1 MRNFTHYQQLLA
13 NISRHPVISKAAR
26 KEAMRALTH
35 EAALAMEVDFIGYWA
50 YDEGRTKITVEAN
63 YNRKTDSWEDGAV
76 IEQKNAPN
84 YFSVINEERVLA
96 VEDCFTSPYTAEF
109 KDSYSIPLDI
119 RSLVD
124 VPVLIDGEM
133 VGIICCE
140 VSGKNRLW
148 SSEDKFFALM
158 IADFVGRVIEAE
170 KRRELAALLELEN
183 LKMGESQLKALLT
196 ALPTPIAMLDKNSR
210 YIAMSDAWI
219 KQYTF
224 SVVDP
229 FGKKVWECHP
239 NYIDEWKHRVLKA
252 QEGEVL
258 GIDEECIKNAEGED
272 AWISWKI
279 VPWQNLQG
287 EIAGVVIQCEDITFR
302 KDTELKLSHA
312 SKLTAMG
319 EMAGGI
325 AHEINNPLSI
335 MKGFIDLMQKSVRR
349 GQIDLKNFEQYLE
362 RSSATISRISRIINT
377 MKRISRDSSHEL
389 LSLHSANG
397 LVDDALDFIQEKF
410 RDKGLTLEVKRL
422 KDDVQVNC
430 RSVEISQVLLNLL
443 TNAFH
448 AVEDKKD
455 AWVKIEL
462 EKMADKLELRVVDSG
477 SGIPIE
483 IREKIFQPFFTT
495 KDIGQ
500 GTGLGL
506 SISKKILETHKGRL
520 FLDTNCPHTTI
531 VIELPL
537 N

>member
-13 NISRHPVISKAAR
+13 NISRHPVISKGKR
-26 KEAMRALTH
+26 KEAMRALTR
-35 EAALAMEVDFIGYWA
+35 EAALAMQVDYIGFWA
-50 YDEGRTKITVEAN
+50 FDRQRTKVTVEAN
-63 YNRKTDSWEDGAV
+63 YNRKSDSWEDGAV
-76 IEQKNAPN
+76 LEKKNAPV

-109 KDSYSIPLDI
+109 KDNYSIPLDI

-140 VSGKNRLW
+140 VVGSNRLW

-170 KRRELAALLELEN
+170 KRRELAALLEIEN

-196 ALPTPIAMLDKNSR
+196 ALPTPIAMLDKDSC
-210 YIAMSDAWI
+210 YLAMSDAWI
-219 KQYTF
+219 EQYTF
-224 SVVDP
+224 TEPEP
-229 FGKKVWECHP
+229 FGKKVWDCHP
-239 NYIDEWKHRVLKA
+239 NYIEEWKVRVLKA
-252 QEGEVL
+252 QEGFVQ
-258 GIDEECIKNAEGED
+258 GMDEECVKGPNGED
-272 AWISWKI
+272 VWISWKL

-287 EIAGVVIQCEDITFR
+287 EIAGVVILCEDITYR
-302 KDTELKLSHA
+302 KEAELKLSHA
-312 SKLTAMG
+312 TKLTALG

-349 GQIDLKNFEQYLE
+349 GQIDLKTFEQYLE
-362 RSSATISRISRIINT
+362 RSSATISRISRIIMT
-377 MKRISRDSSHEL
+377 MKRISRNSSNESL
-389 LSLHSANG
+389 TLHSANG

-410 RDKGLTLEVKRL
+410 RDKGLNLEVLRL
-422 KDDVQVNC
+422 KNDVQVNC
-430 RSVEISQVLLNLL
+430 RPVEISQVLLNLL
-443 TNAFH
+443 TNAFY
-448 AVEDKKD
+448 AVVDEKG

-462 EKMADKLELRVVDSG
+462 ERKAKTLELRVIDSG
-477 SGIPIE
+477 PGIPIN

-506 SISKKILETHKGRL
+506 SISKKILETHNGRL
-520 FLDTNCPHTTI
+520 FLDTNSRNTTM